1 MGEELQDEKCDKV
14 KFGILYSVRGMLL
27 VIAMFLFA
35 YMVTLSLIMKGQ
47 IESALV
53 VFGAFIGAGSLYFF
67 KIKNDEALK
76 SVSGK

>member
-1 MGEELQDEKCDKV
+1 MSEEQLDENVCKV

-27 VIAMFLFA
+27 VIAMLLFA
-35 YMVTLSLIMKGQ
+35 YMVTLSIIWEAQ
-47 IESALV
+47 IESVLV

-76 SVSGK
+76 SVSAK